1 MNYLQATAN
10 RIREQ
15 LDAEATPPDANPL
28 LLMYA
33 VLVYAKADATTAEDV
48 HNAWTAWML
57 MRGEEHESMRPFDEL
72 SRDVQQ
78 EDEPFL
84 RAIRTV
90 AAQL

>member
-10 RIREQ
+10 RIGEE
-15 LDAEATPPDANPL
+15 LGADATPPDANRL
-28 LLMYA
+28 LLIYA
-33 VLVYAKADATTAEDV
+33 ILAHAKGAATTAEDV

-57 MRGEEHESMRPFDEL
+57 MRGEEHQSMRPFDEL
-72 SRDVQQ
+72 SRDVQRA
-78 EDEPFL
+78 DEPFL